1 LFHQVRRHGHEMES
15 STVASWESLPASRT
29 VKLRIFTELLD
40 KTFALSFQSIHD
52 QTDTEAA

>member
-1 LFHQVRRHGHEMES
+1 MES

-52 QTDTEAA
+52 QTDTEAACRAHRFR